1 MADTAPNHAYTL
13 NPIDQTFSRAYIRHA
28 FCYPYTDKD
37 TAPIHNHFIG
47 KLKRTVTQ
55 LPILAGNVRPVR
67 TEHGGDGQQRGCVE
81 VAVTLAKVLSF
92 SPTVRS
98 LDKDEFPY
106 TYEELVETGMSAGA
120 FINENLSALPDLAE
134 AQDSPVFGVQLN
146 YIRGGVIVAFSL
158 HHSVGDLTSLRTIFS
173 HVCSDLPSRK
183 LTDIDLED
191 DAKDQSR
198 QRDRLSGSRGIK
210 ADLVLSSLPTP
221 NEPTV
226 AEAHRISE
234 GTDVQ
239 SVGNVLF
246 FHLKIIQG
254 IQTIVNER
262 FDNIQNNRLARV
274 SKFDVLAAILWKG
287 INRARR
293 GCDAEFDHE
302 GRISTL
308 VVPVNIRSKM
318 QPPLDDTYFGN
329 AVIRALATENI
340 MKLAMPY
347 DPATVATAALQI
359 RRSIVDVGEDRVR
372 STIASINKSEN
383 VQKTPVTELNLDTDL
398 VITSWAGLMLEE
410 SDLGIGL
417 GKAEYGRKFT
427 RKDTNLG
434 CIVYSPRQQEG
445 LWEVNVQLEKRTMD
459 RLLEDEHFMQHVVK
473 VA

>member
-1 MADTAPNHAYTL
+1 MP
-13 NPIDQTFSRAYIRHA
+13 
-28 FCYPYTDKD
+28 
-37 TAPIHNHFIG
+37 
-47 KLKRTVTQ
+47 
-55 LPILAGNVRPVR
+55 
-67 TEHGGDGQQRGCVE
+67 
-81 VAVTLAKVLSF
+81 
-92 SPTVRS
+92 S
-98 LDKDEFPY
+98 L
-106 TYEELVETGMSAGA
+106 V
-120 FINENLSALPDLAE
+120 
-134 AQDSPVFGVQLN
+134 
-146 YIRGGVIVAFSL
+146 
-158 HHSVGDLTSLRTIFS
+158 FS

-302 GRISTL
+302 GSC
-308 VVPVNIRSKM
+308 S
-318 QPPLDDTYFGN
+318 
-329 AVIRALATENI
+329 
-340 MKLAMPY
+340 
-347 DPATVATAALQI
+347 
-359 RRSIVDVGEDRVR
+359 
-372 STIASINKSEN
+372 
-383 VQKTPVTELNLDTDL
+383 
-398 VITSWAGLMLEE
+398 
-410 SDLGIGL
+410 
-417 GKAEYGRKFT
+417 
-427 RKDTNLG
+427 
-434 CIVYSPRQQEG
+434 
-445 LWEVNVQLEKRTMD
+445 
-459 RLLEDEHFMQHVVK
+459 RLSSNF
-473 VA
+473 

>member
-1 MADTAPNHAYTL
+1 
-13 NPIDQTFSRAYIRHA
+13 
-28 FCYPYTDKD
+28 
-37 TAPIHNHFIG
+37 
-47 KLKRTVTQ
+47 
-55 LPILAGNVRPVR
+55 
-67 TEHGGDGQQRGCVE
+67 
-81 VAVTLAKVLSF
+81 
-92 SPTVRS
+92 
-98 LDKDEFPY
+98 
-106 TYEELVETGMSAGA
+106 
-120 FINENLSALPDLAE
+120 
-134 AQDSPVFGVQLN
+134 
-146 YIRGGVIVAFSL
+146 
-158 HHSVGDLTSLRTIFS
+158 
-173 HVCSDLPSRK
+173 
-183 LTDIDLED
+183 
-191 DAKDQSR
+191 
-198 QRDRLSGSRGIK
+198 
-210 ADLVLSSLPTP
+210 
-221 NEPTV
+221 
-226 AEAHRISE
+226 
-234 GTDVQ
+234 
-239 SVGNVLF
+239 
-246 FHLKIIQG
+246 
-254 IQTIVNER
+254 
-262 FDNIQNNRLARV
+262 
-274 SKFDVLAAILWKG
+274 
-287 INRARR
+287 
-293 GCDAEFDHE
+293 
-302 GRISTL
+302 
-308 VVPVNIRSKM
+308 M